1 MKKILKFWWKKI
13 LKFFAEK
20 CWKKIFS
27 QAIKNKILH
36 QKNMVLKEKTK
47 KDILKIA
54 IFRFLRIFFPKN
66 PDFLEKYEVWGK
78 KFFGIS
84 MTVHKRTSS
93 KKIIEIGEVPV
104 GP

>member
-1 MKKILKFWWKKI
+1 
-13 LKFFAEK
+13 
-20 CWKKIFS
+20 
-27 QAIKNKILH
+27 
-36 QKNMVLKEKTK
+36 MVLKEKTK

-66 PDFLEKYEVWGK
+66 PDFLEKYKVWGK

-104 GP
+104 GPYKYVKYAITICDGFLGVGVLQLNRFYSTSVV